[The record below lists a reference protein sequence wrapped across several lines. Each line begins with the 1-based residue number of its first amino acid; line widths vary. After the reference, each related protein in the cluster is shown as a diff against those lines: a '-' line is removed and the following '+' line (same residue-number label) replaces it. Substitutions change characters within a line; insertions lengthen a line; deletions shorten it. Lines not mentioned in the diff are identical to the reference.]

1 MTMQPRTALITGAS
15 SGIGAAIAL
24 AFAARGHRIVLGARR
39 VDRLEKVAA
48 AARQLGA
55 TTHTGSL
62 DVTDADSIDRF
73 FAEAED
79 AVGAADVL
87 INNAGCSRPAALHE
101 YDLQWLRTEV
111 DTNFLGPILVTRRG
125 LRPMV
130 AAERGGDIVFIGS
143 DASRQPRPFQTL
155 YGAAKAGIE
164 NLADGLARELEGTGI
179 RVTKVR
185 IGPTVSEFGAA
196 WDLAEFGQLV
206 ERWRKFGL
214 RDARLLGQL
223 MPTEAVAQAVID
235 VVEKP
240 PGIWVATIEVQP
252 TAARIR

>member
-1 MTMQPRTALITGAS
+1 MTTQPRTTLITGAS

-24 AFAARGHRIVLGARR
+24 AFAAHGHRLILGARR
-39 VDRLEKVAA
+39 VDRLEAVAE
-48 AARQLGA
+48 AARQLG
-55 TTHTGSL
+55 TTAHTGAL

-73 FAEAED
+73 FAAAED
-79 AVGAADVL
+79 AMGPADVL

-101 YDLQWLRTEV
+101 YDLDWLRTEV

-125 LRPMV
+125 LQPLV
-130 AAERGGDIVFIGS
+130 AGGRRGDVVFIGS
-143 DASRQPRPFQTL
+143 DASHQPRPFQTL

-179 RVTKVR
+179 RVTKIR
-185 IGPTVSEFGAA
+185 IGPTVSEFGAT
-196 WDLAEFGQLV
+196 WDLAEFGHLV
-206 ERWRKFGL
+206 ERWRRFGL

-223 MPTEAVAQAVID
+223 MPTEAVAQTVLD

-240 PGIWVATIEVQP
+240 PGIWVDTIEVQP
-252 TAARIR
+252 TAAKLR